1 MPTRPEDAPTADGS
15 GTVEPQEGTHSP
27 AIDAVKP
34 ATLVVEETRDL
45 KKAKRAEA
53 KAKKRA
59 DAAAKKAS
67 MAYAEA
73 AAALRTLEEA
83 ARKASP
89 APAATAAAVAAPAAE
104 ASPSSEPAAAPAEE
118 PAPAADAA
126 PVAAEAPATE
136 AVPAPTAATAAVAEA
151 AAHVAAVTA
160 APVVAAAAPAPVPAA
175 APAAQPAPVAEVAA
189 PVATAPVAVAPAP
202 SAVAASQPVAA
213 PAPAAA
219 PAVTAAMPAAAA
231 PTMAAAGQPG
241 MPPYVIVQARRGH
254 GMAIG
259 LTILG
264 VLLAA
269 ALVAGGVFAY
279 QHFFAPKPAPSEPV
293 PTAVGPVAN
302 STGIP
307 LAKVNLRA
315 NAEGWDEE
323 TSTPVVAHIE
333 RIDGGASG
341 SSSASSSSSSASGAS
356 SASGSSSATTQAGAF
371 AVPTTATADYVPG
384 SVQGAVHQ
392 AASSS
397 SSASTSSSSNAAD
410 AASSSSSASGDSVEA
425 TASADYDAYHAFSA
439 NESST
444 LSLVPGRYMFTYITP
459 LNSDRSLY
467 EVPEPVEVTVG
478 EDGTALLP
486 VELTRIAPDDVTDEQ
501 VEKAVAALKVA
512 MAHGDGSFSNAAFKT
527 AYDKAFS
534 EWFAPKEEEVELSD
548 EERKRLEE
556 EVRSSASSSASST
569 SSHTHGWVAQTED
582 RVVTYTATVVESP
595 AWDEPIYDS
604 RGNITGYTH
613 HPAVTRNEQRQRSER
628 VIVGYK
634 CSSCG
639 ATGSASNQ

>member
-1 MPTRPEDAPTADGS
+1 
-15 GTVEPQEGTHSP
+15 
-27 AIDAVKP
+27 
-34 ATLVVEETRDL
+34 
-45 KKAKRAEA
+45 
-53 KAKKRA
+53 
-59 DAAAKKAS
+59 
-67 MAYAEA
+67 
-73 AAALRTLEEA
+73 
-83 ARKASP
+83 
-89 APAATAAAVAAPAAE
+89 
-104 ASPSSEPAAAPAEE
+104 
-118 PAPAADAA
+118 
-126 PVAAEAPATE
+126 
-136 AVPAPTAATAAVAEA
+136 
-151 AAHVAAVTA
+151 
-160 APVVAAAAPAPVPAA
+160 
-175 APAAQPAPVAEVAA
+175 
-189 PVATAPVAVAPAP
+189 
-202 SAVAASQPVAA
+202 
-213 PAPAAA
+213 
-219 PAVTAAMPAAAA
+219 
-231 PTMAAAGQPG
+231 MAAAGQPG

-341 SSSASSSSSSASGAS
+341 SSSPSSSSSSASGAS
-356 SASGSSSATTQAGAF
+356 SASGSSSATTQAAAF
-371 AVPTTATADYVPG
+371 AVPTTATADYAPG
-384 SVQGAVHQ
+384 SAQGAVHQ

-501 VEKAVAALKVA
+501 AEKAVAALKVA

-556 EVRSSASSSASST
+556 EVRSSASSSASSA

>member
-104 ASPSSEPAAAPAEE
+104 ASLSSEPAAAPAAE

-136 AVPAPTAATAAVAEA
+136 AVPAPTAATAAVAA
-151 AAHVAAVTA
+151 AAAPVAAATA
-160 APVVAAAAPAPVPAA
+160 APAIAAAAPAPAA
-175 APAAQPAPVAEVAA
+175 TAAPVAQPA
-189 PVATAPVAVAPAP
+189 PVATAPVAAAPAP

-219 PAVTAAMPAAAA
+219 PAVTTAMPAPAA
-231 PTMAAAGQPG
+231 PAMAAAGQPG

-556 EVRSSASSSASST
+556 EVRSSASSSASSA

>member
-1 MPTRPEDAPTADGS
+1 
-15 GTVEPQEGTHSP
+15 
-27 AIDAVKP
+27 
-34 ATLVVEETRDL
+34 
-45 KKAKRAEA
+45 
-53 KAKKRA
+53 
-59 DAAAKKAS
+59 
-67 MAYAEA
+67 
-73 AAALRTLEEA
+73 
-83 ARKASP
+83 
-89 APAATAAAVAAPAAE
+89 
-104 ASPSSEPAAAPAEE
+104 
-118 PAPAADAA
+118 
-126 PVAAEAPATE
+126 
-136 AVPAPTAATAAVAEA
+136 
-151 AAHVAAVTA
+151 
-160 APVVAAAAPAPVPAA
+160 
-175 APAAQPAPVAEVAA
+175 
-189 PVATAPVAVAPAP
+189 
-202 SAVAASQPVAA
+202 
-213 PAPAAA
+213 
-219 PAVTAAMPAAAA
+219 
-231 PTMAAAGQPG
+231 MAAAGQPG

-534 EWFAPKEEEVELSD
+534 EWFAPKEEEVGFPTRSASAL
-548 EERKRLEE
+548 RKRCEAAPAARRARLRPTPMGGWPRPRTAWSLIRPRWWSRPLGTSPSTIR
-556 EVRSSASSSASST
+556 VATSPATRIIPRSRATSSASAPSASSWGTSARAAGPPAARRTNSGNRLLPRVVAGGRSPT
-569 SSHTHGWVAQTED
+569 SSAASVGA
-582 RVVTYTATVVESP
+582 AS
-595 AWDEPIYDS
+595 
-604 RGNITGYTH
+604 
-613 HPAVTRNEQRQRSER
+613 AVDAGCFR
-628 VIVGYK
+628 
-634 CSSCG
+634 
-639 ATGSASNQ
+639 